1 MHTALD
7 WNTIYLTCFAVGLV
21 LSVVS
26 FLTGTA
32 HLHIGH
38 FHFGHAHGAG
48 AKAHHAMSIFNAFS
62 LMAFLCWFGG
72 TGYLLHRYG
81 MFAASVVLGFAVLSG
96 TAGASLLFWFLT
108 RVIMP
113 HERTLEPADTEMVGV
128 LGPKMARVAAFPCA
142 LKTERLFHATPK
154 SW

>member
-1 MHTALD
+1 
-7 WNTIYLTCFAVGLV
+7 
-21 LSVVS
+21 
-26 FLTGTA
+26 
-32 HLHIGH
+32 
-38 FHFGHAHGAG
+38 
-48 AKAHHAMSIFNAFS
+48 MSIFNAFS

-128 LGPKMARVAAFPCA
+128 LGRVSSTVPQGGVGEVLYTQNGARRSVPVRAENGAAIPRDTEVVVMRYHRGVAHVRRWDEFEGGLMGGGEEQETGMREP
-142 LKTERLFHATPK
+142 
-154 SW
+154 